1 MPLRESTTIKDVIT
15 LKPEQTVKEAMSIF
29 KENDIRSIPVLGND
43 GEYLGL
49 FGLRHVLTKLLPKAV
64 QMKDGLDNLD
74 FIEDAT
80 PGIAK
85 RLKKLHST
93 PVSEVMNPD
102 ALTISPNTAT
112 WEALRLMALHGSP
125 VSIVNKE
132 TGKFEGL
139 ISRQTLLDELEN
151 YVEQL

>member
-1 MPLRESTTIKDVIT
+1 MSLRQTATIKDVVT
-15 LKPEQTVKEAMSIF
+15 LKPNQTVKEAMSIF
-29 KENDIRSIPVLGND
+29 KENDIRSIPVVGDD
-43 GEYLGL
+43 GQYLGL
-49 FGLRHVLTKLLPKAV
+49 FGLRHILKKLLPKAV
-64 QMKDGLDNLD
+64 QMKDGLENLD
-74 FIEDAT
+74 FIEDAV

-85 RLKKLHST
+85 RLQKLHST

-102 ALTISPNTAT
+102 ALTISPDTAT

-139 ISRQTLLDELEN
+139 ISRQTLLTELERH
-151 YVEQL
+151 VAEL